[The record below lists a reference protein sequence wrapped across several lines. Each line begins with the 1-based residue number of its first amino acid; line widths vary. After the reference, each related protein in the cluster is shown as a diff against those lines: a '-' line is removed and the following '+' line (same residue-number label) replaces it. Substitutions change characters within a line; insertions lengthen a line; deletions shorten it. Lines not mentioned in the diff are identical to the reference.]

1 MPIASWFM
9 RQKLMRK
16 VLLSLVP
23 IIIFS
28 VYLFGLRV
36 LALLAAVS
44 LAGILTEYLILRT
57 IHGKASRVSEAV
69 LVSAW
74 LFTLTLPPQT
84 PFWTAILGIVFGVLF
99 GKGVYGGFGR
109 NIFNP
114 ALLGRC
120 FVYISFPAYLT
131 ANWKQPFTG
140 FPGGFVKYAAGAV
153 TGATPIAAFAK
164 FGEAVDLH
172 KLFFGGV
179 SGSLGE
185 TSVLLILAAAVYL
198 ILTKSAS
205 WKIMV
210 AAAAGFLGFSSGL
223 YFAGL
228 NVPDPLTAL
237 MSGGFLFGAVFMAT
251 DPVTAPKQVPL
262 QILYGL
268 LIGSLTVLIRAF
280 ANFTEG
286 IMFAVLIAN
295 AFVPLMELKFTEFTA
310 KKVTS

>member
-99 GKGVYGGFGR
+99 GKGVYGGFGK

-140 FPGGFVKYAAGAV
+140 FPGGSSSMQPRSHR
-153 TGATPIAAFAK
+153 ATPIAAFAK

-210 AAAAGFLGFSSGL
+210 A
-223 YFAGL
+223 
-228 NVPDPLTAL
+228 
-237 MSGGFLFGAVFMAT
+237 
-251 DPVTAPKQVPL
+251 L
-262 QILYGL
+262 QLD
-268 LIGSLTVLIRAF
+268 F
-280 ANFTEG
+280 
-286 IMFAVLIAN
+286 
-295 AFVPLMELKFTEFTA
+295 
-310 KKVTS
+310 